1 MAIVKGPAMSLDASG
16 ALAGAIV
23 FSKWKGRN
31 YVRQLVTPANPRS
44 GAQTGF
50 RSSMRFLSQIWA
62 GLTAG
67 NKATWENRAD
77 DMIVSPFNAFTSYNQ
92 KRWRNF
98 LTPSKEDPAAEI
110 SAPAT
115 APTGAAVAG
124 VRMATVTL
132 TDSGTA
138 PDWGYILFR
147 SLSTGFTPSIS
158 NAIRIVPW
166 DVAGATEIIDTP
178 MEPETYFYRSRGFN
192 DDGIVGALD
201 VEFTVVI
208 T

>member
-16 ALAGAIV
+16 SLAGAVV

-31 YVRQLVTPANPRS
+31 YIRQLVTPANPRS

-50 RSSMRFLSQIWA
+50 RASMKFLAQNWA

-67 NKATWENRAD
+67 EQATWLERAQ
-77 DMIVSPFNAFTSYNQ
+77 DMIVSEFNAFTSYNQ
-92 KRWRNF
+92 LRWRNF
-98 LTPSKEDPAAEI
+98 LTPSKEDPAAEA
-110 SAPAT
+110 SGPAT

-124 VRMATVTL
+124 VRMSTVTL

-138 PDWGYILFR
+138 PDWGYLLFR
-147 SLSTGFTPSIS
+147 SDTTGFTPAIS
-158 NAIRIVPW
+158 NAIALFPW
-166 DVAGATEIIDTP
+166 DVAGATVHIDTP
-178 MEPETYFYRSRGFN
+178 LDPGTYYYRSRGFN
-192 DDGIVGALD
+192 DDGVAGALD
-201 VEFTVVI
+201 VEFSVTI

>member
-16 ALAGAIV
+16 KLAGAIV

-31 YVRQLVTPANPRS
+31 YIRQLVTPANPKS

-50 RSSMRFLSQIWA
+50 RASMKFLAQNWSGLSA
-62 GLTAG
+62 GEQ
-67 NKATWENRAD
+67 ATWLSRAN
-77 DMIVSPFNAFTSYNQ
+77 DMIVSEFNAFTSYNQ
-92 KRWRNF
+92 IRWRNF
-98 LTPSKEDPAAEI
+98 LTPSKEDPAAEA
-110 SAPAT
+110 STPAT

-124 VRMATVTL
+124 VRMATITL

-147 SLSTGFTPSIS
+147 DLTTAFTPAIS
-158 NAIRIVPW
+158 NAIAIVPW
-166 DVAGATEIIDTP
+166 DSGGATVYVDTP
-178 MEPETYFYRSRGFN
+178 LEPDQYFYRSRGFN
-192 DDGIVGALD
+192 DDGIPGALD
-201 VEFTVVI
+201 VEFDVTI

>member
-1 MAIVKGPAMSLDASG
+1 MAIVKGPGFSLDASG
-16 ALAGAIV
+16 SLADAIV

-31 YVRQLVTPANPRS
+31 YIRQLVTPANPRS

-50 RSSMRFLSQIWA
+50 RASMAFLAKNWS
-62 GLTAG
+62 GLTAPEQ
-67 NKATWENRAD
+67 ATWEERAA

-98 LTPSKEDPAAEI
+98 LTPSKEDPAAEA
-110 SAPAT
+110 STPAT

-124 VRMATVTL
+124 VRMATITL

-147 SLSTGFTPSIS
+147 DLTTGFTPALS
-158 NAIRIVPW
+158 NAIALMLW
-166 DVAGATEIIDTP
+166 DVAGATVYVDTP
-178 MEPETYFYRSRGFN
+178 LDPDTYYYRSRGFN
-192 DDGIVGALD
+192 DDGIAGALD
-201 VEFTVVI
+201 VEFSVI
-208 T
+208 IT

>member
-16 ALAGAIV
+16 SLAGAIV

-50 RSSMRFLSQIWA
+50 RASMKWLAQSWSGLSDA
-62 GLTAG
+62 E
-67 NKATWENRAD
+67 KATWEDRAA
-77 DMIVSPFNAFTSYNQ
+77 DMIVSEFNAFTSYDQ

-98 LTPSKEDPAAEI
+98 LTPSKEDPAAEA
-110 SAPAT
+110 STPAT

-124 VRMATVTL
+124 VRMATITL

-138 PDWGYILFR
+138 PDWGYLLFR
-147 SLSTGFTPSIS
+147 SISTGFTPAIS
-158 NAIRIVPW
+158 NAIRFIDW
-166 DVAGATEIIDTP
+166 DSGGATEIIDTP
-178 MEPETYFYRSRGFN
+178 LEPDTYYYRSLGFN
-192 DDGIVGALD
+192 DDGVKGALD
-201 VEFTVVI
+201 IEFNVVI

>member
-16 ALAGAIV
+16 KLGGAIV
-23 FSKWKGRN
+23 YSKWKGRN
-31 YVRQLVTPANPRS
+31 YVRALVTPANPKS

-50 RSSMRFLSQIWA
+50 RSSMKFLAQNWTT
-62 GLTAG
+62 LTAG
-67 NKATWENRAD
+67 EQATWIDRAA

-98 LTPSKEDPAAEI
+98 LTPSKDDPAAEV
-110 SAPAT
+110 SAPPT

-124 VRMATVTL
+124 VRMSTVTL

-147 SLSTGFTPSIS
+147 STTTAFTPALS
-158 NAIRIVPW
+158 NAIALVVW
-166 DVAGATEIIDTP
+166 DVAGATVIVDTP
-178 MEPETYFYRSRGFN
+178 LDPDTYYYRSVGFN
-192 DDGIVGALD
+192 DDGIIGALD
-201 VEFTVVI
+201 IEFNVVI

>member
-16 ALAGAIV
+16 SLADAIV

-31 YVRQLVTPANPRS
+31 YIRQLVTPANPRS

-50 RSSMRFLSQIWA
+50 RASMKFLAQIWS

-67 NKATWENRAD
+67 NKATWDDRAAD
-77 DMIVSPFNAFTSYNQ
+77 GIYSNFNAFTSYNQ
-92 KRWRNF
+92 LRWRNF
-98 LTPSKEDPAAEI
+98 LTPTKEDPAAEA
-110 SAPAT
+110 STPAT

-132 TDSGTA
+132 TDSGTP
-138 PDWGYILFR
+138 PDWGYLLFR
-147 SLSTGFTPSIS
+147 SLSTGFTPAIS
-158 NAIRIVPW
+158 NAIAFFEW
-166 DVAGATEIIDTP
+166 DVAGATVYIDTP
-178 MEPETYFYRSRGFN
+178 LDPGTYYYRSRGFN
-192 DDGIVGALD
+192 DDGIAGALD
-201 VEFTVVI
+201 IEFNVTI

>member
-31 YVRQLVTPANPRS
+31 YVRQLVTPANPKS

-50 RSSMRFLSQIWA
+50 RASMRFLSQIWTSIGA
-62 GLTAG
+62 VSQ
-67 NKATWENRAD
+67 ATWEQRAAD
-77 DMIVSPFNAFTSYNQ
+77 GIYSPFNAFTSYNQ
-92 KRWRNF
+92 RRWRNF
-98 LTPSKEDPAAEI
+98 LTPSDVDPATEV
-110 SAPAT
+110 SAAAT

-132 TDSGTA
+132 TDTGTP

-147 SLSTGFTPSIS
+147 SLVTGFTPAIS
-158 NAIRIVPW
+158 NALYL
-166 DVAGATEIIDTP
+166 VAWSTAPTTVIIDTP
-178 MEPETYFYRSRGFN
+178 MDPATYYYRSRGFN
-192 DDGIVGALD
+192 LDGKPGALD
-201 VEFTVVI
+201 IEFSVI
-208 T
+208 IT